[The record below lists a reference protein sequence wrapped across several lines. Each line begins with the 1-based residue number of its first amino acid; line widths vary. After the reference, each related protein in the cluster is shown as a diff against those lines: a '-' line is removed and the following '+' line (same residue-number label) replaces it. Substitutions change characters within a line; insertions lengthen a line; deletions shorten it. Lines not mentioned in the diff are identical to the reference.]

1 MNEQHKE
8 RNDEKSNDQ
17 KSDAKN
23 FEKVPS
29 TINEVIFSVDEGHG
43 SEVLVQRYNINDKA
57 HSDSSFEDFIPTT
70 SSFHHAENRN
80 DKADEGTS

>member
-29 TINEVIFSVDEGHG
+29 IINEMILSVGEGHG
-43 SEVLVQRYNINDKA
+43 SEILVQRYNINDKA
-57 HSDSSFEDFIPTT
+57 HSDSSFEDFIPTCIR
-70 SSFHHAENRN
+70 FVNQ
-80 DKADEGTS
+80 

>member
-1 MNEQHKE
+1 MDEQHRE
-8 RNDEKSNDQ
+8 QSDEKSNDQ

-29 TINEVIFSVDEGHG
+29 IINEMILSVGEGHG
-43 SEVLVQRYNINDKA
+43 SEILVQRYNINDKA

-70 SSFHHAENRN
+70 SSFHHAEDRN
-80 DKADEGTS
+80 NKADDGTS

>member
-1 MNEQHKE
+1 MDEQHRE
-8 RNDEKSNDQ
+8 QSDEKSNDQ
-17 KSDAKN
+17 KSVAGN

-29 TINEVIFSVDEGHG
+29 ILNEVILSVGEGHG
-43 SEVLVQRYNINDKA
+43 SEILVQRYNINDKA